1 MCHVD
6 SFVET
11 FARYVGPFG
20 ILSLVIDFYYKY
32 MGTVKHVPKTSIM
45 AEGAIFFA
53 NSKCAEERLVSI
65 PLAVI

>member
-1 MCHVD
+1 MWTHLLKHLQD
-6 SFVET
+6 TLGHLGFYHLLLT
-11 FARYVGPFG
+11 F
-20 ILSLVIDFYYKY
+20 ITY